1 MEPIRIAAQ
10 RLGITLDTRLFET
23 AADLYGKVR
32 GVKAANS
39 MQLAPAVCLDIALL
53 VLGRPSRTPEE
64 IARSTGGSA
73 KTYDTLK
80 TTLMAYFREHHGHL
94 VELTLEA
101 VATAAQ
107 RPAIV
112 PWAAKVLAAHEE
124 AIGASRA
131 EDNLMLVYATAVA
144 LGRSNSLRFP
154 EVFGVPT
161 AQMNRAKDA
170 MKGRVQRLLDEL
182 GKDAGYLEARRA
194 PPRPV
199 SRPASRPGTPKKR
212 PLCGGA
218 AGPDVDELV
227 LELDVSGQAGEQ
239 AQAAPMLRRLCTGP
253 IFCLDYATD
262 EFLEFAARL
271 RKLA

>member
-10 RLGITLDTRLFET
+10 RLGIPLDTRLFET

-39 MQLAPAVCLDIALL
+39 VQLAPTVCLDIALL
-53 VLGRPSRTPEE
+53 VLGRASRTPEE

-80 TTLMAYFREHHGHL
+80 TTLLAYFREHHGHL

-112 PWAAKVLAAHEE
+112 PWAAKVLAAHE
-124 AIGASRA
+124 AAVGASRA

-194 PPRPV
+194 PPRP
-199 SRPASRPGTPKKR
+199 ASRPGTPRKH
-212 PLCGGA
+212 PSSDEA
-218 AGPDVDELV
+218 AGAGGDDLV
-227 LELDVSGQAGEQ
+227 LELDTPGQAGEQ
-239 AQAAPMLRRLCTGP
+239 AQAASMLRRLCTGP

-262 EFLEFAARL
+262 EFLEFAARM
-271 RKLA
+271 RRLA